1 MLQTIFR
8 HQRRG
13 SDTIRHQILP
23 KIQNPLRQLR
33 DSAFPIRSLVSG
45 PGEFSKSSGARP
57 HFRGDGGV
65 VGLLGPEGGGDA
77 EDARG
82 FGGGEVGGEVVVVD
96 ALPGFVGGAPVF
108 FVSIKSWMGM
118 GWEFGGEGGEMR

>member
-1 MLQTIFR
+1 MYRISLPR
-8 HQRRG
+8 KWKWKGKNKGEKREEVRREKRKG
-13 SDTIRHQILP
+13 EIPFISRP
-23 KIQNPLRQLR
+23 R
-33 DSAFPIRSLVSG
+33 
-45 PGEFSKSSGARP
+45 EFSKSSSPWP

-96 ALPGFVGGAPVF
+96 SLPGFVGGAPVF
-108 FVSIKSWMGM
+108 EFVSMIS
-118 GWEFGGEGGEMR
+118 